1 MSEQSTT
8 VQDRLTDAQ
17 VAQYQR
23 DGYIVVPGLFAPEVA
38 RAWKEVLK
46 ARLAEE
52 NKLAEPS
59 GVRVWMADAMDA
71 FTAARVQ
78 DAKVAGIL
86 QQLIG
91 PNVEFLSVKAVFKNA
106 QTNFNS
112 PWHQD
117 WYYWQGSPKIS
128 IWIALDDATPD
139 NGCLR
144 MVPGSHREHV
154 AMEVVEDGHGFQRR
168 TADAALE
175 GRTIE
180 TVPVRRG
187 DGIFFHDLTLHDSCP
202 NRTGQERWSA
212 IATYRDASRPDS
224 STVWRTALV
233 LSGRSVNV

>member
-1 MSEQSTT
+1 MSEQTT
-8 VQDRLTDAQ
+8 PVQDRLSEAQ

-23 DGYIVVPGLFAPEVA
+23 DGFVVVSGLLTPDVA
-38 RAWKEVLK
+38 REWKEVLK

-52 NKLAEPS
+52 GKLGEPS
-59 GVRVWMADAMDA
+59 GVRVWMANVMDP

-78 DAKVAGIL
+78 DAKIVAIL

-91 PNVEFLSVKAVFKNA
+91 PNVEYLSVKAVFKNA

-154 AMEVVEDGHGFQRR
+154 AMEVVDDGHGFNRR
-168 TADAALE
+168 TSDEALQ

-202 NRTGQERWSA
+202 NRNGQERWTA
-212 IATYRDASRPDS
+212 IATYRDASQPDS
-224 STVWRTALV
+224 STVWQTALI
-233 LSGRSVNV
+233 LSGHSVNV